1 MKLRVAMFSAV
12 ASGACAVALLLLAVA
27 FGEAQT
33 NALRQS
39 FQIATGPTDGTY
51 FPVGQLIAGVVS
63 HPPGVDRCQIAY
75 VCGPE
80 GLIISAR
87 TSDGS
92 VANVLAVNAG
102 RVDSGLA
109 QADIVDA
116 AVKGSGPFRRTGRQ
130 THVRVLAG
138 LFDED
143 VHLVV
148 AAHSKI
154 ARVADLRGKRV
165 SIGGEQSGTIEMARA
180 VLTANG
186 LSERTIKA
194 SHDSAD
200 MSAALLGSKVDAFFF
215 VGGAPVPLIDDLI
228 ARGQA
233 RLVPID
239 GKGREKLLKAVP
251 ALSRDAIAANT
262 YRGVPGVQTVRVRAL
277 WIVRDT
283 TPVPLVYGIARSLFN
298 VSNRDQLDAAMPATR
313 SIRIDDAVD
322 VLPAPLHP
330 GALRYYREARA
341 IKT

>member
-1 MKLRVAMFSAV
+1 
-12 ASGACAVALLLLAVA
+12 
-27 FGEAQT
+27 
-33 NALRQS
+33 
-39 FQIATGPTDGTY
+39 
-51 FPVGQLIAGVVS
+51 
-63 HPPGVDRCQIAY
+63 
-75 VCGPE
+75 
-80 GLIISAR
+80 
-87 TSDGS
+87 
-92 VANVLAVNAG
+92 
-102 RVDSGLA
+102 
-109 QADIVDA
+109 
-116 AVKGSGPFRRTGRQ
+116 
-130 THVRVLAG
+130 VLAG

-154 ARVADLRGKRV
+154 SKVTDLRGKRV

-180 VLTANG
+180 VLAAYG

-194 SHDSAD
+194 RHDPAD
-200 MSAALLGSKVDAFFF
+200 ISAALLGSKVDAFFF

-239 GKGREKLLKAVP
+239 GKGRDKLLKAVP
-251 ALSRDAIAANT
+251 ALSSDAIAANT
-262 YRGVPGVQTVRVRAL
+262 YRGMPAVQTVRVRAL

-313 SIRIDDAVD
+313 SIRIDDAAD

-330 GALRYYREARA
+330 GALRYYRESGRLPRA